1 MAERDRA
8 GSPDKIVEALRKSLR
23 DNEHLRTENR
33 VLADAAHAPVAIVA
47 AACRLPGG
55 IDTPEDLWRLLAE
68 GGDAVGPL
76 PTDRGTAVHDHLR
89 GGFLHDAGHFDAGF
103 FGISPREALAMD
115 PQQRLLLETS
125 WEAFERAGFTLPAL
139 KGSRTG
145 VYAGVMASHYAL
157 ATAYDIPEGVANFV
171 TMGTQVNVASGR
183 LAYAFGLQGPT
194 ITVDTACSSSL
205 VALHLATSALR
216 AGECDLALA
225 AGATVLPDPAGYL
238 LAASAAGALAPDGRC
253 KSYADAADGTG
264 FSEGVVVLLV
274 ERLADAVRLGHPVLA
289 VVRGSAVNSDGAS
302 NGLSA
307 PNGPSQQRVIAS
319 ALADARLRPSDVDL
333 VEGHGTGTTLG
344 DPVEAQAVLAA
355 YGQDRADPLW
365 FGSLK
370 SNIGHT
376 QAAAGAAGVLKL
388 LLALQHET
396 MPSTL
401 HVDEPTHQVDWAE
414 GNVSL
419 LTGNRP
425 WPRGDRPRR
434 GGVSSF
440 GASGTNAHVIL
451 EEPPASAP
459 APEGG
464 RPVAVPWLLS
474 ARTERGLADQ
484 AALLAPHGAADP
496 ADIGFSLAL
505 TRTHFE
511 HRAAVL
517 GPDHAGALAALA
529 DGGRAAGLVTGRVRR
544 GGRAVFV
551 FPGQGSQWAGMG
563 ADLLTTSPVFA
574 ARLAE
579 CEAAFAP
586 HLDWSLTAAL
596 RDRRPLDSD
605 DVVQPVLF
613 AVMVSLAEVWRS
625 HGLRPAA
632 VVGHSQGEI
641 AAACFAG
648 ALSLEDAAL
657 VVARRGHEL
666 TALAGREGM
675 LSVSASPDE
684 VGRRLAGRPALSVA
698 ALNGPEAVAVSGP
711 LAELDD
717 LAAALTADGV
727 RTRRIPIGYAS
738 HSPQVD
744 QIRDR
749 LHDALADIRP
759 LAPRIP
765 LRSTATG
772 EWVRDAGLDPDYW
785 FANARRPVDFL
796 GAVRDLLGSGY
807 RTFVECSPHPL
818 LVPAVLDTAEDAGED
833 VVAVGSLRRDDG
845 GADRMTR
852 SLAEAHVRGAPVD
865 WTPVFTGTTARRVPL
880 PTYAFQRERYWLG
893 PAVTGPADLAAAG
906 LEPSSHPLLGALV
919 DLAGGDTV
927 LTGVLS
933 LATSPWLADH
943 ALGSVAVLPGAA
955 FVDLAVR
962 AGGSAATVDEL
973 TVQAPLVLPASGDV
987 TVQVRVGA
995 PDEDGVREVGIHSRP
1010 DSSAEWTRHA
1020 AGSLSATSHVPEDA
1034 GEWPPAGAEPID
1046 LAGRYED
1053 FAAAGVHYGPAFRG
1067 VRSAWRLGDDV
1078 VAEVELP
1085 EDLRRHAAGFAVH
1098 PALLDAALQTVG
1110 LLPPGT
1116 VPEGALPFGF
1126 GGVAVHEPGAT
1137 ALRVRTRPTGA
1148 PGEVTVEAF
1157 DADGHPVLTVDSLVV
1172 REASGPAPSTTDSL
1186 FRLEW
1191 RPVALPAPDPA
1202 LVWATHGEI
1211 PAPAPDVVVLSLVDR
1226 PAGDVATDTHDAVHV
1241 VRDALRA
1248 WLADERLDQATL
1260 VVLTRRAVAADPAED
1275 VLDLPG
1281 AAVWGLVRAAQS
1293 EHPDRFVLVDVDTAA
1308 DAPVAAALATGE
1320 PQIAVRAGELRSPRL
1335 TRATADGEYAG
1346 FDPDDT
1352 VLITGG
1358 TGALGAHLARHLVTT
1373 RGVTRLL
1380 LASRRGET
1388 ADGVTA
1394 LRAELTGLGAHVD
1407 VAACDVADRDALAAL
1422 LATIPAEHPL
1432 TAVVHAAGVLA
1443 DGMIE
1448 DVDAARTDL
1457 VLRPKVDAALHL
1469 HDLTRDTGLAAF
1481 VLFSS
1486 AAGVFGSPGQGDY
1499 AAANTFLDALAHH
1512 RHATGLPAQSLAWGT
1527 WDVEDGVVG
1536 DLDAARRDRL
1546 RRAGKP
1552 LDPAEALA
1560 LFDAAL
1566 ADGTP
1571 LLVPTRL
1578 EVPKARADDV
1588 PPLLRALV
1596 RGSATAS
1603 RRRVTALDGPA
1614 LRDAVF
1620 GQIAEVLGY
1629 PGPDSVV
1636 GDRGFLELGL
1646 DSLTAVEL
1654 RNGLSKVTGLRLKAT
1669 VAFDAGTPDELVR
1682 TLTRATKPAPPPPP
1696 AADPM
1701 DALDGLFRHAL
1712 KLGHRKVGQRLARE
1726 AARLR
1731 PMATSSDQWPALPSP
1746 VHLADGPE
1754 RPTLICF
1761 SSIVA
1766 IAGAHQFARF
1776 AGQFRGVRPFLAF
1789 DVPGFGAGELL
1800 AADVD
1805 TLVGAYADVIAEQ
1818 VRGPFALLG
1827 SSSGGY
1833 VAHATATALEAR
1845 GVHPTGVALLDTYL
1859 IGNPTI
1865 MQDRVQEF
1873 LMGGMF
1879 DREDQY
1885 VRVDANRLTAMAW
1898 YGGMFED
1905 WTPGPCAA
1913 PMLLVRASE
1922 PLEGMTDDPESDDW
1936 RASWD
1941 GAQTVVDVPGN
1952 HFSIAEQHL
1961 EHSTAVVEKWL
1972 RILDPVPPTPRA
1984 ADRRDAVGKE
1994 EATS

>member
-1 MAERDRA
+1 M
-8 GSPDKIVEALRKSLR
+8 PDKIVEALRKSLQ
-23 DNEHLRTENR
+23 DNEHLRAENR
-33 VLADAAHAPVAIVA
+33 ALAEAAHAPVAIVA

-55 IDTPEDLWRLLAE
+55 IDTPEALWRLLAE

-76 PTDRGTAVHDHLR
+76 PTDRERPVREDLR
-89 GGFLHDAGHFDAGF
+89 GGFLRDAGHFDAAF

-125 WEAFERAGFTLPAL
+125 WEAFERAGLTQPEL

-145 VYAGVMASHYAL
+145 VYAGVMGTHYAH
-157 ATAYDIPEGVANFV
+157 ASAYDLPEGVANFV

-183 LAYAFGLQGPT
+183 LAYAFGLEGPT
-194 ITVDTACSSSL
+194 VTVDTACSSSL

-225 AGATVLPDPAGYL
+225 AGATVLPDPAEYL
-238 LAASAAGALAPDGRC
+238 RAASAAGALAPDGRC
-253 KSYADAADGTG
+253 KSFADAADGTG

-274 ERLADAVRLGHPVLA
+274 ERLADALRRGHPVLA

-333 VEGHGTGTTLG
+333 VEAHGTGTTLG
-344 DPVEAQAVLAA
+344 DPIEAQAVLAA

-376 QAAAGAAGVLKL
+376 QAAAGAAGVLKV
-388 LLALQHET
+388 LLALRHET
-396 MPSTL
+396 MPPTL
-401 HVDEPTHQVDWAE
+401 HVDAPTRQVDWTE
-414 GNVSL
+414 GDVRL
-419 LTGNRP
+419 LTGGRP
-425 WPRGDRPRR
+425 WPRGERPRR

-440 GASGTNAHVIL
+440 GASGTNVHVIL
-451 EEPPASAP
+451 EEPPAP
-459 APEGG
+459 APVPEGS
-464 RPVAVPWLLS
+464 RPASVPWLLS
-474 ARTERGLADQ
+474 SRTERGLADQ
-484 AALLAPHGAADP
+484 AARLAPHAAGEAADV
-496 ADIGFSLAL
+496 GCSLAL

-517 GPDHAGALAALA
+517 GPDHADGLAALA

-544 GGRAVFV
+544 GGRVVFV

-563 ADLLTTSPVFA
+563 AGLLDTSPVFA
-574 ARLAE
+574 DRMAE

-596 RDRRPLDSD
+596 RDGRPLDSD
-605 DVVQPVLF
+605 GVIQPVLF

-666 TALAGREGM
+666 TALAGLEGM

-684 VGRRLAGRPALSVA
+684 VGRRLVGRPALSVA
-698 ALNGPEAVAVSGP
+698 AVNGPEAVAVSGP
-711 LAELDD
+711 LGDLDELAAELT
-717 LAAALTADGV
+717 AAGV

-749 LHDALADIRP
+749 LLDVVAGIRP
-759 LAPRIP
+759 LVPRIP

-772 EWVRDAGLDPDYW
+772 DWVRGADLGPEYW

-796 GAVRDLLGSGY
+796 GAVRDLLGSGH

-818 LVPAVLDTAEDAGED
+818 LVPAVLDTAQDAGED

-852 SLAEAHVRGAPVD
+852 SLAEAHVRGVPVD
-865 WTPVFTGTTARRVPL
+865 WAPVFAGTTARRIPL
-880 PTYAFQRERYWLG
+880 PTYAFQRDRYWLG
-893 PAVTGPADLAAAG
+893 PATTGPADLAAAG
-906 LEPSSHPLLGALV
+906 LETSPHPLLGARV
-919 DLAGGDTV
+919 ELAGGGAV

-943 ALGSVAVLPGAA
+943 ALGSTAVLPGAA
-955 FVDLAVR
+955 FVDLVLHA
-962 AGGSAATVDEL
+962 ADATVDDL
-973 TVQAPLVLPASGDV
+973 TVSAPLVLPASGEV
-987 TVQVRVGA
+987 AVQVRIGPPA
-995 PDEDGVREVGIHSRP
+995 DDGVREVEVHSRQDTGWTVHATGTVSDSDRTP
-1010 DSSAEWTRHA
+1010 D
-1020 AGSLSATSHVPEDA
+1020 GL
-1034 GEWPPAGAEPID
+1034 GEWPPAGAEPVD
-1046 LAGRYED
+1046 LVGRYED

-1067 VRSAWRLGDDV
+1067 LRSAWRLGDDV
-1078 VAEVELP
+1078 YAEVALA
-1085 EDLRRHAAGFAVH
+1085 DDQRCHAAGFAVH
-1098 PALLDAALQTVG
+1098 PALLDAAVQTAG
-1110 LLPPGT
+1110 LLPSGT
-1116 VPEGALPFGF
+1116 VPQGALPFGF
-1126 GGVAVHEPGAT
+1126 GGVTVHRPGAT
-1137 ALRVRTRPTGA
+1137 ALRVRTRPAGGGLTI
-1148 PGEVTVEAF
+1148 EAT
-1157 DADGHPVLTVDSLVV
+1157 DHHGVPVLTIDSLVL
-1172 REASGPAPSTTDSL
+1172 REAGAPPRSAADSL
-1186 FRLEW
+1186 FRVQW
-1191 RPVALPAPDPA
+1191 QPVPTPVPDHTA
-1202 LVWATHGEI
+1202 
-1211 PAPAPDVVVLSLVDR
+1211 DFVVLSLVDER
-1226 PAGDVATDTHDAVHV
+1226 ATVREAVHR
-1241 VRDALRA
+1241 VRDTLRD
-1248 WLADERLDQATL
+1248 WLADERRERTTL
-1260 VVLTRRAVAADPAED
+1260 VVLTRRATATED
-1275 VLDLPG
+1275 VEDLAG
-1281 AAVWGLVRAAQS
+1281 AAVRGLVRAAQS
-1293 EHPDRFVLVDVDTAA
+1293 EHPDRFVLVDVDTA
-1308 DAPVAAALATGE
+1308 DDPPVAAALATGE
-1320 PQIAVRAGELRSPRL
+1320 PQIAVRAGALLAPRL
-1335 TRATADGEYAG
+1335 VRAPAGNDGTAFPSHG
-1346 FDPDDT
+1346 T
-1352 VLITGG
+1352 VLVTGG
-1358 TGALGAHLARHLVTT
+1358 AGALGSRLARHLVAAH
-1373 RGVTRLL
+1373 GVTRLL
-1380 LASRRGET
+1380 LVGRT
-1388 ADGVTA
+1388 Q
-1394 LRAELTGLGAHVD
+1394 AEVSVPGAHVD
-1407 VAACDVADRDALAAL
+1407 VVACDVTDRDALAAV
-1422 LATIPAEHPL
+1422 LAAIPAEHPL

-1443 DGMIE
+1443 DGLLE
-1448 DVDAARTDL
+1448 DTDAERADL
-1457 VLRPKVDAALHL
+1457 VLRPKVDGALHL
-1469 HDLTRDTGLAAF
+1469 HELTRDLDLSAF

-1486 AAGVFGSPGQGDY
+1486 AAGVFGSPGQSAY
-1499 AAANTFLDALAHH
+1499 AAANSFLDALAHH
-1512 RHATGLPAQSLAWGT
+1512 RRAAGLPAQSLAWGT
-1527 WDVEDGVVG
+1527 WDVEEGVVG
-1536 DLDAARRDRL
+1536 DLDRAQRERL
-1546 RRAGKP
+1546 RRFGAP
-1552 LDPAEALA
+1552 LSPAEALD
-1560 LFDAAL
+1560 LFDTAV
-1566 ADGTP
+1566 ADGAP
-1571 LLVPTRL
+1571 LLVPARL
-1578 EVPKARADDV
+1578 ALPKGLTADV

-1596 RGSATAS
+1596 RGAAPAQ
-1603 RRRVTALDGPA
+1603 RRPVVALDGPA

-1620 GQIAEVLGY
+1620 GQVAEVLGY
-1629 PGPDSVV
+1629 PGAEAVV

-1654 RNGLSKVTGLRLKAT
+1654 RNGLSRVTGLRLKAT

-1682 TLTRATKPAPPPPP
+1682 ELARVTRPAPEPP
-1696 AADPM
+1696 APTANPM

-1712 KLGHRKVGQRLARE
+1712 SLGHRKAGQRLVRE

-1731 PMATSSDQWPALPSP
+1731 PMATSPDQWPAPPEP
-1746 VHLADGPE
+1746 VSLADGPE
-1754 RPTLICF
+1754 GPALVCF

-1789 DVPGFGAGELL
+1789 DVPGFGPGELL

-1805 TLVGAYADVIAEQ
+1805 TLVGAYADSIAER
-1818 VRGPFALLG
+1818 VGGSFVLLG

-1833 VAHATATALEAR
+1833 LAHATATALEAR
-1845 GVHPTGVALLDTYL
+1845 GVRPAGVALLDTYL
-1859 IGNPTI
+1859 IGDPTI
-1865 MQDRVQEF
+1865 MKDRVQEY

-1885 VRVDANRLTAMAW
+1885 VRMDADRLTAMAW

-1913 PMLLVRASE
+1913 PLLLVRASE
-1922 PLEGMTDDPESDDW
+1922 PIDGMTDDPESDDW

-1941 GAQTVVDVPGN
+1941 TAQTVVDVPGN
-1952 HFSIAEQHL
+1952 HFTLAEQHL
-1961 EHSTAVVEKWL
+1961 EHCTAAVEKWL
-1972 RILDPVPPTPRA
+1972 RTLDPVPPGHRE
-1984 ADRRDAVGKE
+1984 DVDKE
-1994 EATS
+1994 EATA

>member
-1 MAERDRA
+1 M
-8 GSPDKIVEALRKSLR
+8 PDKIVEALRKSLQ
-23 DNEHLRTENR
+23 DNEHLRARNHS
-33 VLADAAHAPVAIVA
+33 LAEAAHAPVAIVA

-55 IDTPEDLWRLLAE
+55 IDTPEGLWRLLAE

-76 PTDRGTAVHDHLR
+76 PTDRERPVRDDLR
-89 GGFLHDAGHFDAGF
+89 GGFLRDAGHFDAGF

-125 WEAFERAGFTLPAL
+125 WEAFERAGYTLPAL

-145 VYAGVMASHYAL
+145 VYAGVMGTHYAH
-157 ATAYDIPEGVANFV
+157 ASAYDLPEGVANFV
-171 TMGTQVNVASGR
+171 TTGTQVNVASGR
-183 LAYAFGLQGPT
+183 LAYAFGLEGPAV
-194 ITVDTACSSSL
+194 TVDTACSSSL
-205 VALHLATSALR
+205 VALHLATGALR

-225 AGATVLPDPAGYL
+225 AGATVLPDPAAYL
-238 LAASAAGALAPDGRC
+238 RAASAAGALAPDGRC
-253 KSYADAADGTG
+253 KSFADAADGTG
-264 FSEGVVVLLV
+264 FSEGVVVLVV
-274 ERLADAVRLGHPVLA
+274 ERLADALRHGHPVLA

-333 VEGHGTGTTLG
+333 VEAHGTGTTLG
-344 DPVEAQAVLAA
+344 DPIEAQAVLAA

-388 LLALQHET
+388 LLALRHET

-401 HVDEPTHQVDWAE
+401 HVDAPTRQVDWTE
-414 GNVSL
+414 GDVRL
-419 LTGNRP
+419 LTASRP

-440 GASGTNAHVIL
+440 GVSGTNAHVIL
-451 EEPPASAP
+451 EEPPAP
-459 APEGG
+459 APVPGG
-464 RPVAVPWLLS
+464 TRPASVPWLLS
-474 ARTERGLADQ
+474 SRTERGLADQ
-484 AALLAPHGAADP
+484 AARLAAHADSDAADV
-496 ADIGFSLAL
+496 GYSLAL

-544 GGRAVFV
+544 AGRVVFV

-563 ADLLTTSPVFA
+563 ADLLDTSPVFA
-574 ARLAE
+574 DRMAE

-596 RDRRPLDSD
+596 REGRPLDSD
-605 DVVQPVLF
+605 GVVQPVLF

-657 VVARRGHEL
+657 IVARRGQEL
-666 TALAGREGM
+666 TALAGLEGM

-684 VGRRLAGRPALSVA
+684 VGRRLVGRTALSVA
-698 ALNGPEAVAVSGP
+698 AVNGPESVAVSGP
-711 LAELDD
+711 LGDLED

-749 LHDALADIRP
+749 LLDVVAEIRP
-759 LAPRIP
+759 RVPRIP

-772 EWVRDAGLDPDYW
+772 EWVRGADLNPEYW

-796 GAVRDLLGSGY
+796 GAVRDLLGSGH

-852 SLAEAHVRGAPVD
+852 SLAEAHVRGVPVD
-865 WTPVFTGTTARRVPL
+865 WTPVFAGTTARRIPL

-893 PAVTGPADLAAAG
+893 PALTGPADLAAAG
-906 LEPSSHPLLGALV
+906 LESSPHPLLGALV
-919 DLAGGDTV
+919 DLADGGTV

-943 ALGSVAVLPGAA
+943 ALGTAVVLPGAA
-955 FVDLAVR
+955 FVDLAVY
-962 AGGSAATVDEL
+962 AGDATVDDL
-973 TVQAPLVLPASGDV
+973 TVLAPLVLPASGDV
-987 TVQVRVGA
+987 TVQVRIGPPA
-995 PDEDGVREVGIHSRP
+995 EDGVRDVGIHSRP
-1010 DSSAEWTRHA
+1010 DATAGWTPHA
-1020 AGSLSATSHVPEDA
+1020 TGTLSATHRTPDGL
-1034 GEWPPAGAEPID
+1034 GEWPPAGAEPLD

-1067 VRSAWRLGDDV
+1067 LRSAWRLGDDV
-1078 VAEVELP
+1078 YAEVELP
-1085 EDLRRHAAGFAVH
+1085 EDQRRHAAGFAVH

-1126 GGVAVHEPGAT
+1126 GGVAVHRSGAT
-1137 ALRVRTRPTGA
+1137 ALRVRTRPTG
-1148 PGEVTVEAF
+1148 GDEVAVEAT
-1157 DADGHPVLTVDSLVV
+1157 DPHGAPVVTIGSLVV
-1172 REASGPAPSTTDSL
+1172 REAGAPVRSAAAPL
-1186 FRLEW
+1186 FRMRW
-1191 RPVALPAPDPA
+1191 QPVP
-1202 LVWATHGEI
+1202 I
-1211 PAPAPDVVVLSLVDR
+1211 PAPEPVPDFVVLSLVDQR
-1226 PAGDVATDTHDAVHV
+1226 ATVREAVHR
-1241 VRDALRA
+1241 VRDALRD
-1248 WLADERLDQATL
+1248 WLADDRREQSTL
-1260 VVLTRRAVAADPAED
+1260 VVLTRRAIATED
-1275 VLDLPG
+1275 VVDLAG

-1293 EHPDRFVLVDVDTAA
+1293 EHPDRFVLVDVDTAD
-1308 DAPVAAALATGE
+1308 DAPVAAVLATGE
-1320 PQIAVRAGELRSPRL
+1320 PQIAVRAGEFTAPRL
-1335 TRATADGEYAG
+1335 VTAPAG
-1346 FDPDDT
+1346 SGGIAFPSRGT

-1358 TGALGAHLARHLVTT
+1358 TGALGSRLARHLVAAH
-1373 RGVTRLL
+1373 GVTRLL
-1380 LASRRGET
+1380 LVGRRQVE
-1388 ADGVTA
+1388 VSIP
-1394 LRAELTGLGAHVD
+1394 GAHVD
-1407 VAACDVADRDALAAL
+1407 VVACDVTDRDALAAL
-1422 LATIPAEHPL
+1422 LAAIPAEHPL

-1443 DGMIE
+1443 DGLLE
-1448 DVDAARTDL
+1448 DTDAERADL
-1457 VLRPKVDAALHL
+1457 VLRPKADAALHL
-1469 HDLTRDTGLAAF
+1469 HELTRDLDLAAF

-1486 AAGVFGSPGQGDY
+1486 AAGVFGSPGQSAY
-1499 AAANTFLDALAHH
+1499 AAANSFLDALAHH
-1512 RHATGLPAQSLAWGT
+1512 RRAEGLPAQSLAWGT
-1527 WDVEDGVVG
+1527 WDVDEGVVG
-1536 DLDAARRDRL
+1536 DLDPAQRERL
-1546 RRAGKP
+1546 RRFGGP
-1552 LDPAEALA
+1552 LSPEEGLE
-1560 LFDAAL
+1560 LFDTAL
-1566 ADGTP
+1566 ADGSP
-1571 LLVPTRL
+1571 LLVPARL
-1578 EVPKARADDV
+1578 ALPKGSADDV

-1596 RGSATAS
+1596 RGPARAP
-1603 RRRVTALDGPA
+1603 RPRVTALEGPA

-1620 GQIAEVLGY
+1620 GRIADVLGY
-1629 PGPDSVV
+1629 PGPEAVV

-1654 RNGLSKVTGLRLKAT
+1654 RNALSRATGLRLKAT

-1682 TLTRATKPAPPPPP
+1682 VLARATRPAPEPTAP
-1696 AADPM
+1696 AGNPL

-1712 KLGHRKVGQRLARE
+1712 SLGHRKTGQRLVRE

-1731 PMATSSDQWPALPSP
+1731 PMATSPDQWPALPEP
-1746 VHLADGPE
+1746 VRLADGPDG
-1754 RPTLICF
+1754 PALVCF

-1805 TLVGAYADVIAEQ
+1805 TLVGAYADSIAER
-1818 VRGPFALLG
+1818 VGESFVLLG

-1833 VAHATATALEAR
+1833 LAHATATALEAR
-1845 GVHPTGVALLDTYL
+1845 GIRPAGVALLDTYL
-1859 IGNPTI
+1859 IGDPTI
-1865 MQDRVQEF
+1865 MKDRVQEY

-1885 VRVDANRLTAMAW
+1885 VRMDADRLTAMAW

-1913 PMLLVRASE
+1913 PLLLVRASE
-1922 PLEGMTDDPESDDW
+1922 PIDGMTDDPESDDW
-1936 RASWD
+1936 RASWET
-1941 GAQTVVDVPGN
+1941 AQTVVDVPGN
-1952 HFSIAEQHL
+1952 HFTLAEQHL
-1961 EHSTAVVEKWL
+1961 EHCTAAVEKWL
-1972 RILDPVPPTPRA
+1972 RTLDPVPPVHHEDVA
-1984 ADRRDAVGKE
+1984 GEGAVDKE
-1994 EATS
+1994 EATA

>member
-1 MAERDRA
+1 M
-8 GSPDKIVEALRKSLR
+8 PDKIVEALRKSLQ
-23 DNEHLRTENR
+23 DNEHLRAENKA
-33 VLADAAHAPVAIVA
+33 LADAAHAPVAIVA

-55 IDTPEDLWRLLAE
+55 IDTPEALWRLLAE

-76 PTDRGTAVHDHLR
+76 PTDRERPVRDDLR
-89 GGFLHDAGHFDAGF
+89 GGFLRDAGHFDAGF

-125 WEAFERAGFTLPAL
+125 WEAFERGGFTLPAL

-145 VYAGVMASHYAL
+145 VYAGVMGTHYAHVS
-157 ATAYDIPEGVANFV
+157 AYDLPEGVANFV

-183 LAYAFGLQGPT
+183 LAYAFGLEGPT
-194 ITVDTACSSSL
+194 VTVDTACSSSL

-225 AGATVLPDPAGYL
+225 AGATVLPDPSEYL
-238 LAASAAGALAPDGRC
+238 NAASAAGALAPDGRC

-274 ERLADAVRLGHPVLA
+274 ERLADALRHGHPVLA

-344 DPVEAQAVLAA
+344 DPIEAQAVLAA
-355 YGQDRADPLW
+355 YGQDRADPVW

-376 QAAAGAAGVLKL
+376 QAAAGAAGVLKV
-388 LLALQHET
+388 LLALRHGT

-401 HVDEPTHQVDWAE
+401 HVDAPTRQVDW
-414 GNVSL
+414 GGGKVSL

-440 GASGTNAHVIL
+440 GASGTNAHVVL
-451 EEPPASAP
+451 EEPPAPREGPTSPAAP
-459 APEGG
+459 
-464 RPVAVPWLLS
+464 PVAVPWLLS
-474 ARTERGLADQ
+474 SRTERGLADQ
-484 AALLAPHGAADP
+484 AARLVPHVNSDP
-496 ADIGFSLAL
+496 ADIGCALAL

-529 DGGRAAGLVTGRVRR
+529 AGRTTGLVTGRVRR
-544 GGRAVFV
+544 GGRVVFV

-563 ADLLTTSPVFA
+563 ADLLGTSPVFA
-574 ARLAE
+574 TRLAE
-579 CEAAFAP
+579 CEKAFAP
-586 HLDWSLTAAL
+586 HLDWSLTDAL
-596 RDRRPLDSD
+596 RDGRPLDTD
-605 DVVQPVLF
+605 DVVQPLLF
-613 AVMVSLAEVWRS
+613 AVMVSLAEVWLS

-648 ALSLEDAAL
+648 ALTLEDAAL
-657 VVARRGHEL
+657 VVARRGREL
-666 TALAGREGM
+666 AALAGLEGM

-698 ALNGPEAVAVSGP
+698 ARNGPESVAVSGP
-711 LAELDD
+711 IGDLED
-717 LAAALTADGV
+717 LAAALAAEGV

-744 QIRDR
+744 RIHDR
-749 LHDALADIRP
+749 LLAVLADIRP
-759 LAPRIP
+759 QVPRVP

-772 EWVRDAGLDPDYW
+772 RWVRDAGLTPDYW
-785 FANARRPVDFL
+785 FANARQPVDFL
-796 GAVRDLLGSGY
+796 GAVRDLLDSGH
-807 RTFVECSPHPL
+807 RTFVECAPHPV

-833 VVAVGSLRRDDG
+833 VIVVGSLRRDDG

-852 SLAEAHVRGAPVD
+852 SLAEAHVQGAPVD
-865 WTPVFTGTTARRVPL
+865 WAPLFAGTTSRRIPL

-893 PAVTGPADLAAAG
+893 PAVPTG
-906 LEPSSHPLLGALV
+906 PSSHPLLGTLV
-919 DLAGGDTV
+919 ELAGGGTV

-933 LATSPWLADH
+933 PATSPWLADH

-955 FVDLAVR
+955 FVDLVVH
-962 AGGSAATVDEL
+962 AGGATVDDL
-973 TVQAPLVLPASGDV
+973 TVQAPLVLPTTGEV
-987 TVQVRVGA
+987 TVQVRIG
-995 PDEDGVREVGIHSRP
+995 PPGEDGVREVGVHSRRET
-1010 DSSAEWTRHA
+1010 AEWTSHA
-1020 AGSLSATSHVPEDA
+1020 TGTLSATRDLPDGL

-1067 VRSAWRLGDDV
+1067 LRSAWRHGDDV
-1078 VAEVELP
+1078 LAEVELP
-1085 EDLRRHAAGFAVH
+1085 EGLRATGFTVH

-1116 VPEGALPFGF
+1116 VPEGALPFAF
-1126 GGVAVHEPGAT
+1126 GGVTVHAPGAT
-1137 ALRVRTRPTGA
+1137 RLRVRTRPTGA
-1148 PGEVTVEAF
+1148 RGEVAVEAF
-1157 DADGHPVLTVDSLVV
+1157 DVDGDPVLTVDSLVV
-1172 REASGPAPSTTDSL
+1172 REASAPTATDSL

-1191 RPVALPAPDPA
+1191 RPVPLPAPDPA
-1202 LVWATHGEI
+1202 LTWATHGEI
-1211 PAPAPDVVVLSLVDR
+1211 PDQAPDVVVLSLVDR
-1226 PAGDVATDTHDAVHV
+1226 PAGDIAADTHHAVRF

-1248 WLADERLDQATL
+1248 WLADDRLEQATL
-1260 VVLTRRAVAADPAED
+1260 VVLTSRAVAADPAED

-1281 AAVWGLVRAAQS
+1281 AAVRGLLRAAQS

-1308 DAPVAAALATGE
+1308 DAPLAAALATGE
-1320 PQIAVRAGELRSPRL
+1320 PQIAVRAGELRAPRL
-1335 TRATADGEYAG
+1335 TRAVAGGEHGG
-1346 FDPDDT
+1346 FDPNGT

-1358 TGALGAHLARHLVTT
+1358 TGALGVHLARHLVAAH
-1373 RGVTRLL
+1373 GVTRLL
-1380 LASRRGET
+1380 LASRRG
-1388 ADGVTA
+1388 AVP
-1394 LRAELTGLGAHVD
+1394 AELAGLGAHVD
-1407 VAACDVADRDALAAL
+1407 VVACDVADRDAVAAL
-1422 LATIPAEHPL
+1422 LVAIPAEHPL

-1443 DGMIE
+1443 DGLVE
-1448 DVDAARTDL
+1448 DVDDARTDL

-1469 HDLTRDTGLAAF
+1469 HELTRGTDLAAF

-1512 RHATGLPAQSLAWGT
+1512 RRAVGLPAQSLAWGT

-1536 DLDAARRDRL
+1536 DLDAAQRERL
-1546 RRAGKP
+1546 RRFGRP
-1552 LDPAEALA
+1552 LGPPEALA

-1566 ADGTP
+1566 ADGAP

-1578 EVPKARADDV
+1578 DLPRTRADDV

-1596 RGSATAS
+1596 RGGSTTAP
-1603 RRRVTALDGPA
+1603 RRRVTDLDGPA

-1620 GQIAEVLGY
+1620 GQIAAVLGY
-1629 PGPDSVV
+1629 PGPEAVV

-1682 TLTRATKPAPPPPP
+1682 SLTRVSKPAPPPPP
-1696 AADPM
+1696 AVGDPM

-1712 KLGHRKVGQRLARE
+1712 SLGHRKVGQRLVRE

-1731 PMATSSDQWPALPSP
+1731 PMATSPDQWPALPQP

-1754 RPTLICF
+1754 RPALVCF

-1776 AGQFRGVRPFLAF
+1776 AGRFRGVRPFLAF
-1789 DVPGFGAGELL
+1789 DVPGFGPGELL

-1818 VRGPFALLG
+1818 VGGPFVLLG

-1833 VAHATATALEAR
+1833 LAHATATALEAR
-1845 GVHPTGVALLDTYL
+1845 GVRPTGVALLDTYL
-1859 IGNPTI
+1859 IGDPTI
-1865 MQDRVQEF
+1865 MRDRVQEF

-1885 VRVDANRLTAMAW
+1885 VRMDSGRLTAMAW
-1898 YGGMFED
+1898 YGGLFED

-1913 PMLLVRASE
+1913 PLLLVRASE
-1922 PLEGMTDDPESDDW
+1922 PLDGMTDDPESDDW

-1961 EHSTAVVEKWL
+1961 EHSTAAVEGWL
-1972 RILDPVPPTPRA
+1972 RTLDPVSPTTP
-1984 ADRRDAVGKE
+1984 E
-1994 EATS
+1994 EEVTA

>member
-1 MAERDRA
+1 MAV
-8 GSPDKIVEALRKSLR
+8 PDKIVEALRKSLQ
-23 DNEHLRTENR
+23 DNEHLRAENR
-33 VLADAAHAPVAIVA
+33 ALADAAHAPVAIVA

-55 IDTPEDLWRLLAE
+55 IDTPEELWRLLAE
-68 GGDAVGPL
+68 GRDAVGEL
-76 PTDRGTAVHDHLR
+76 PTDRERPVRDGLH
-89 GGFLHDAGHFDAGF
+89 GGFLRDAGHFDAGF

-145 VYAGVMASHYAL
+145 VYAGVMGTHYAH
-157 ATAYDIPEGVANFV
+157 ASAYHLPEGVANFV

-183 LAYAFGLQGPT
+183 LAYAFGLEGPT
-194 ITVDTACSSSL
+194 VTVDTACSSSL
-205 VALHLATSALR
+205 VALHLATAALR

-225 AGATVLPDPAGYL
+225 AGATVLPDPSEYL
-238 LAASAAGALAPDGRC
+238 SAASAAGALAPDGRC
-253 KSYADAADGTG
+253 KSFADGADGTG

-274 ERLADAVRLGHPVLA
+274 ERLADALRHGHPVLA

-333 VEGHGTGTTLG
+333 VEGHGTGTVLG
-344 DPVEAQAVLAA
+344 DPIEAQAVLAA
-355 YGQDRADPLW
+355 YGQDRADPVW

-388 LLALQHET
+388 LLALRHET

-401 HVDEPTHQVDWAE
+401 HVDAPTRQVDWGE
-414 GNVSL
+414 GNVAL
-419 LTGNRP
+419 LTENRP

-440 GASGTNAHVIL
+440 GASGTNAHVVL
-451 EEPPASAP
+451 EEPPVAA
-459 APEGG
+459 
-464 RPVAVPWLLS
+464 PVADGTAPVSVPWLLS

-484 AALLAPHGAADP
+484 AARLAPHTTEDVADV
-496 ADIGFSLAL
+496 GCTLAL
-505 TRTHFE
+505 SRTHFE

-517 GPDHAGALAALA
+517 GPDRAGALAALA
-529 DGGRAAGLVTGRVRR
+529 ADGHAAGLVTGRVRR

-551 FPGQGSQWAGMG
+551 FPGQGSQWVGMG
-563 ADLLTTSPVFA
+563 AELLAASPVFA
-574 ARLAE
+574 ARMAE
-579 CEAAFAP
+579 CETAFAP

-596 RDRRPLDSD
+596 RDGRPLDSD
-605 DVVQPVLF
+605 DVVQPLLF

-648 ALSLEDAAL
+648 ALTLEDAAL
-657 VVARRGHEL
+657 VVARRGREL
-666 TALAGREGM
+666 AALAGLEGM
-675 LSVSASPDE
+675 LSVSAAPDE
-684 VGRRLAGRPALSVA
+684 VARRLADRPTLSVA
-698 ALNGPEAVAVSGP
+698 ARNGPGSVAVSGP
-711 LAELDD
+711 IGDLEDLAE
-717 LAAALTADGV
+717 ALTADGV

-744 QIRDR
+744 RIHDR
-749 LHDALADIRP
+749 LLAVLADIRP
-759 LAPRIP
+759 RTPRIP

-772 EWVRDAGLDPDYW
+772 EWVRDAGLTPDYW

-796 GAVRDLLGSGY
+796 GAVRDLLDAGY
-807 RTFVECSPHPL
+807 RTFVECSPHPV

-833 VVAVGSLRRDDG
+833 VVVVGSLRRDDG

-865 WTPVFTGTTARRVPL
+865 WTPLFAGTTARRIPL

-893 PAVTGPADLAAAG
+893 PIRSGPADLASTG
-906 LEPSSHPLLGALV
+906 LEPSPHPLLGALV
-919 DLAGGDTV
+919 DVADGGTV

-943 ALGSVAVLPGAA
+943 ALGGTVVLPGAA
-955 FVDLAVR
+955 FVDLALH
-962 AGGSAATVDEL
+962 AGGGTVDDL
-973 TVQAPLVLPASGDV
+973 TVQTPLVLPAAGDV
-987 TVQVRVGA
+987 TVQVRVGPPA
-995 PDEDGVREVGIHSRP
+995 DDGVRDVEVHSRR
-1010 DSSAEWTRHA
+1010 DVTADWTRHA
-1020 AGSLSATSHVPEDA
+1020 VGTLSATRRAPDRT
-1034 GEWPPAGAEPID
+1034 GQWPPTGAEPLD
-1046 LAGRYED
+1046 LTGRYED
-1053 FAAAGVHYGPAFRG
+1053 FAEAGVHYGPAFRG
-1067 VRSAWRLGDDV
+1067 LRSAWRLDDDV
-1078 VAEVELP
+1078 LAEVELP
-1085 EDLRRHAAGFAVH
+1085 EDLPAAGFGVH

-1116 VPEGALPFGF
+1116 VPAGALPFAF
-1126 GGVAVHEPGAT
+1126 GGVTLHAPGAT
-1137 ALRVRTRPTGA
+1137 TLRVRTRPTGTH
-1148 PGEVTVEAF
+1148 GEVAVEAV
-1157 DADGHPVLTVDSLVV
+1157 DADGDPALTIDSLVV
-1172 REASGPAPSTTDSL
+1172 REVGVPSTTDSL

-1191 RPVALPAPDPA
+1191 RPVPLAAPDPA
-1202 LVWATHGEI
+1202 LTWATHGEI
-1211 PAPAPDVVVLSLVDR
+1211 PDQAPDVVVLSLVDR
-1226 PAGDVATDTHDAVHV
+1226 PAGDVATDTHHAVHF

-1260 VVLTRRAVAADPAED
+1260 VVLTSRAVATEPGED
-1275 VLDLPG
+1275 VPDLPDS
-1281 AAVWGLVRAAQS
+1281 AVWGLVHAAQS
-1293 EHPDRFVLVDVDTAA
+1293 EHPDRVVLIDVDTAA
-1308 DAPVAAALATGE
+1308 DAPLAAALATGE
-1320 PQIAVRAGELRSPRL
+1320 PRIALRAGEPRAPRL
-1335 TRATADGEYAG
+1335 VRAAADGDPAG
-1346 FDPDDT
+1346 FDPNGT

-1358 TGALGAHLARHLVTT
+1358 TGALGAHLARHLVTAH
-1373 RGVTRLL
+1373 GVTRLL
-1380 LASRRGET
+1380 LVSRRGG
-1388 ADGVTA
+1388 ASD

-1407 VAACDVADRDALAAL
+1407 VAACDVTDRDALAAL
-1422 LATIPAEHPL
+1422 LAAVPAEHPL

-1443 DGMIE
+1443 DGL
-1448 DVDAARTDL
+1448 VTDADAGRTDL

-1469 HDLTRDTGLAAF
+1469 HDLTRDTDLAAF

-1512 RHATGLPAQSLAWGT
+1512 RRATGLPAQSLAWGT

-1536 DLDAARRDRL
+1536 DLDAAQRERL
-1546 RRAGKP
+1546 RRYGRP
-1552 LDPAEALA
+1552 LTPTEALA

-1566 ADGTP
+1566 ADGAP

-1578 EVPKARADDV
+1578 ELPKSRTDDV

-1596 RGSATAS
+1596 RGGSTATP
-1603 RRRVTALDGPA
+1603 RRRVTDLDGPA

-1629 PGPDSVV
+1629 PGPDAVI

-1682 TLTRATKPAPPPPP
+1682 SLTRATRPAPPPAPVVG
-1696 AADPM
+1696 DPM

-1712 KLGHRKVGQRLARE
+1712 SLGQRKIGQRLVRE

-1731 PMATSSDQWPALPSP
+1731 PMATSPDQWPALPEP

-1754 RPTLICF
+1754 RPTLVCF

-1789 DVPGFGAGELL
+1789 DVPGFGPGELL

-1818 VRGPFALLG
+1818 VEGPFVLLG

-1833 VAHATATALEAR
+1833 LAHATATALEAR

-1859 IGNPTI
+1859 IGDPTI

-1873 LMGGMF
+1873 LMGGLF
-1879 DREDQY
+1879 AREDQY
-1885 VRVDANRLTAMAW
+1885 VRVDSGRLTAMAW
-1898 YGGMFED
+1898 YGGLFED

-1913 PMLLVRASE
+1913 PLLLVRASE

-1972 RILDPVPPTPRA
+1972 RTLDPVTPTREH
-1984 ADRRDAVGKE
+1984 DGREDAVDKE
-1994 EATS
+1994 EATA

>member
-1 MAERDRA
+1 MAV
-8 GSPDKIVEALRKSLR
+8 PDKIVEALRKLLQDNQHLR
-23 DNEHLRTENR
+23 DENR
-33 VLADAAHAPVAIVA
+33 ALAESAHTSVAIVA

-55 IDTPEDLWRLLAE
+55 IDTPEGLWRLLDD

-76 PTDRGTAVHDHLR
+76 PTDRERPVLDHLC
-89 GGFLHDAGHFDAGF
+89 GGFLRDAGHFDAAF
-103 FGISPREALAMD
+103 FGISPNEALAMD

-145 VYAGVMASHYAL
+145 VYAGVMGTHYAH
-157 ATAYDIPEGVANFV
+157 AAAYDLPDGVANFV

-183 LAYAFGLQGPT
+183 LAYAFGLEGPAV
-194 ITVDTACSSSL
+194 TVDTACSSSL
-205 VALHLATSALR
+205 VALHLATAALR

-225 AGATVLPDPAGYL
+225 AGATVLPDPSEYL
-238 LAASAAGALAPDGRC
+238 NAASAAGALAPDGRC
-253 KSYADAADGTG
+253 KSFADAADGTG

-274 ERLADAVRLGHPVLA
+274 ERLADAVRHGHDVLA
-289 VVRGSAVNSDGAS
+289 MVRGSAVNSDGAS

-307 PNGPSQQRVIAS
+307 PNGPAQQRVIAS

-333 VEGHGTGTTLG
+333 VEAHGTGTTLG
-344 DPVEAQAVLAA
+344 DPIEAQAVLAA
-355 YGQDRADPLW
+355 YGQDRADTLW

-388 LLALQHET
+388 LLALRHET
-396 MPSTL
+396 MPPTL
-401 HVDEPTHQVDWAE
+401 HVDRPTRQVDWTE
-414 GNVSL
+414 GAVSL
-419 LTGNRP
+419 LTTSRP
-425 WPRGDRPRR
+425 WPRGGRPRR

-451 EEPPASAP
+451 EEPPAP
-459 APEGG
+459 APVVEGP
-464 RPVAVPWLLS
+464 RHTDVPWLLS
-474 ARTERGLADQ
+474 ARTERGLTDQ
-484 AALLAPHGAADP
+484 AARLVPHATLDP
-496 ADIGFSLAL
+496 ADVGYTLAL

-517 GPDHAGALAALA
+517 GPGGLEALAEN
-529 DGGRAAGLVTGRVRR
+529 GRAANLVTGRVRR
-544 GGRAVFV
+544 CGRTVFV
-551 FPGQGSQWAGMG
+551 FPGQGSQWVGMG
-563 ADLLTTSPVFA
+563 ADLLATSPVFA

-586 HLDWSLTAAL
+586 HLDWSLADAL
-596 RDRRPLDSD
+596 RDGRPLDTD
-605 DVVQPVLF
+605 GVIQPVLF

-625 HGLRPAA
+625 HGVRPAA

-648 ALSLEDAAL
+648 ALTLEDAAL

-666 TALAGREGM
+666 TALAGLEGM

-684 VGRRLAGRPALSVA
+684 VGRRLEGRPALSVA
-698 ALNGPEAVAVSGP
+698 ARNGPETVAVSGP
-711 LAELDD
+711 LAELGN
-717 LAAALTADGV
+717 LAGALAADGV

-749 LHDALADIRP
+749 LLAVLADIRP
-759 LAPRIP
+759 RTPRIP

-772 EWVRDAGLDPDYW
+772 QWVRGADLTPDYW

-796 GAVRDLLGSGY
+796 GAVRDLIGAGY

-818 LVPAVLDTAEDAGED
+818 LVPAVLATAEDAGED
-833 VVAVGSLRRDDG
+833 VVVVGSLCRDDG
-845 GADRMTR
+845 GPDRMTR
-852 SLAEAHVRGAPVD
+852 SLAEAHVRGVPVD
-865 WTPVFTGTTARRVPL
+865 WTPMFPNARRIPL

-893 PAVTGPADLAAAG
+893 PVTTGPDLVAAG
-906 LEPSSHPLLGALV
+906 LDPSPHPLLGAQV
-919 DLAGGDTV
+919 DLAGGGTV
-927 LTGVLS
+927 STGVLS

-943 ALGSVAVLPGAA
+943 ALGATVVLPGAA
-955 FVDLAVR
+955 FVDLAVQ
-962 AGGSAATVDEL
+962 AGDGTVLDEL
-973 TVQAPLVLPASGDV
+973 TVRTPLVLPASSDV
-987 TVQVRVGA
+987 TVQVRVGP
-995 PDEDGVREVGIHSRP
+995 PDDDGVRDVEIDSRRGT
-1010 DSSAEWTRHA
+1010 AVQWTRHA
-1020 AGSLSATSHVPEDA
+1020 TGTLVGAGRPPEPRGD
-1034 GEWPPAGAEPID
+1034 WPSAEPID
-1046 LAGRYED
+1046 LDGRYED
-1053 FAAAGVHYGPAFRG
+1053 FAASGVHYGPAFRG
-1067 VRSAWRLGDDV
+1067 LRAAWRLEDEV
-1078 VAEVELP
+1078 FAEVELP
-1085 EDLRRHAAGFAVH
+1085 EDQHRHAAGCAVH

-1110 LLPPGT
+1110 LLLPGAVT
-1116 VPEGALPFGF
+1116 YGALPFSF
-1126 GGVAVHEPGAT
+1126 GGVAVHSPGAT
-1137 ALRVRTRPTGA
+1137 ALRVRTRPI
-1148 PGEVTVEAF
+1148 GEDEVSVEAT
-1157 DADGHPVLTVDSLVV
+1157 DVHGYPVLTVESLVV
-1172 REASGPAPSTTDSL
+1172 RKAAASSTTDSL

-1191 RPVALPAPDPA
+1191 PRIAHGDATGPVDA
-1202 LVWATHGEI
+1202 E
-1211 PAPAPDVVVLSLVDR
+1211 VLSLVGR
-1226 PAGDVATDTHDAVHV
+1226 PAHDVARDTHDVVHE
-1241 VRDALRA
+1241 VRVALRD
-1248 WLADERLDQATL
+1248 WLADERKDQSTL
-1260 VVLTRRAVAADPAED
+1260 VVRTSRAVATTATED

-1293 EHPDRFVLVDVDTAA
+1293 EHPDRFVLVDAA
-1308 DAPVAAALATGE
+1308 DDELLAAVLATGE
-1320 PQIAVRAGELRSPRL
+1320 PQTAVRAGELLAPRL
-1335 TRATADGEYAG
+1335 VAASTRSGMTTFTPGG
-1346 FDPDDT
+1346 T

-1358 TGALGAHLARHLVTT
+1358 TGALGVHLARHLVSAH
-1373 RGVTRLL
+1373 GVTRLL
-1380 LASRRGET
+1380 LVSRRG
-1388 ADGVTA
+1388 ADVDLA
-1394 LRAELTGLGAHVD
+1394 GLDAHVD
-1407 VAACDVADRDALAAL
+1407 VVACDVADREAVAAL
-1422 LATIPAEHPL
+1422 LDTIPAEHPL

-1443 DGMIE
+1443 DGLIE
-1448 DVDAARTDL
+1448 DVDPARADL

-1469 HDLTRDTGLAAF
+1469 HELTRDATLSAF

-1512 RHATGLPAQSLAWGT
+1512 RRATGLPAQSLAWGT
-1527 WDVEDGVVG
+1527 WDVEEGVVG
-1536 DLDAARRDRL
+1536 ALDTAQRERL
-1546 RRAGKP
+1546 RRFGKP
-1552 LDPAEALA
+1552 LSLTEALA

-1566 ADGTP
+1566 DDTTP

-1578 EVPKARADDV
+1578 EVPKAVDV

-1596 RGSATAS
+1596 RKS
-1603 RRRVTALDGPA
+1603 RHTRKNPPRRVAALDSPA

-1620 GQIAEVLGY
+1620 GQIAAVLGY
-1629 PGPDSVV
+1629 PGPEDVV

-1654 RNGLSKVTGLRLKAT
+1654 RNGLSRATGLRLKT
-1669 VAFDAGTPDELVR
+1669 TIAFDAGTPDELVR
-1682 TLTRATKPAPPPPP
+1682 ALTKVTRPAPPPPV
-1696 AADPM
+1696 DNPM
-1701 DALDGLFRHAL
+1701 DALDELFRHAL
-1712 KLGHRKVGQRLARE
+1712 SVGQRKAGQRLMRE

-1731 PMATSSDQWPALPSP
+1731 PMATSPDQWPALPQP
-1746 VHLADGPE
+1746 VRLADGPE
-1754 RPTLICF
+1754 APALVCF

-1789 DVPGFGAGELL
+1789 DVPGFATGELL

-1818 VRGPFALLG
+1818 VGGSFVLLG

-1833 VAHATATALEAR
+1833 LAHATATALEAR
-1845 GVHPTGVALLDTYL
+1845 SIRPAGVALLDTYL
-1859 IGNPTI
+1859 IGDPTI
-1865 MQDRVQEF
+1865 MNDRVQEH

-1885 VRVDANRLTAMAW
+1885 VRMDGDRLSAMAW

-1913 PMLLVRASE
+1913 PLLLVRASE
-1922 PLEGMTDDPESDDW
+1922 PIDGMTDDPESDDW

-1941 GAQTVVDVPGN
+1941 AAQTVVDVPGN
-1952 HFSIAEQHL
+1952 HFTLAEQHL
-1961 EHSTAVVEKWL
+1961 EHCTAAVEKWL
-1972 RILDPVPPTPRA
+1972 RTLDPVPPV
-1984 ADRRDAVGKE
+1984 RREDVDQE
-1994 EATS
+1994 EATA